1 MAAMA
6 PALTDPAPDAHN
18 LHFKLAPPSSSLPLG
33 ETNGG
38 CLPPPAPPDLVTNY
52 SGTPGK
58 LAGVFTPRSI
68 LSQSL
73 CRGRSSILELN
84 LEELRGIANSGRGG
98 QGGPLNGLAK
108 RPAKPVVDKPPSL
121 AIPALEPWVKAPV
134 VPPGSPAE
142 EHEQKGSR
150 VEHGSDTRLKAL
162 LRRHGEMEKRAR
174 SIQKRLQLVQAKQVE
189 RHLHQQ
195 LGGLVGAAFGRGP
208 DAPRNR
214 LTVVTRKAD
223 AQRRGETGS
232 GIVDAFVK
240 GTAGELERLSC
251 SGSATLRA
259 CERGF
264 DSDATES
271 SSGGDSDVEED
282 EPRQVDAQQSH
293 VPLKRRCEWV
303 WAQERADVV
312 SRWNWLQAHVSDLE
326 YRIRQH
332 TDFYRQLRAG
342 KGQVVLGDASP
353 SESNT
358 GDSLQTSPTDA
369 RTAASASPA
378 PDPEKKADPEAAEA
392 KILQKPINGV
402 VTMLPSRSS
411 ADLEEQTP
419 GKPTAS
425 SVDSSCVCARTRP
438 VLHCKRRRVV
448 RPDRLL
454 PLHRKV
460 QRSVPRPCEVSS
472 SCVMCATYPGV
483 SCQFPYSDPLSER
496 LTLLDPAIHP
506 VLSFPADVPVG
517 LRLHS
522 LLRSH
527 NKMERLKS
535 SKKLKQRP
543 QNQVLAT
550 SEGLRT
556 DRTPGIFH
564 PHRLTVHRPSS
575 ESLLKQHLE
584 PLPRTL
590 KCERMSTLKPERSL
604 SLPLPH
610 NKKRHYSPL
619 ERDAARSELESG
631 RSSPASENFPGLSY
645 APSYR
650 QQSNPSEGMSSAP
663 LSAAAAAAAA
673 ARRRRV
679 ETSYDIDN
687 IVIPMSVA
695 ATTRVERLQYKEIL
709 TPSWRVVKITPLSSP
724 EEDLEGLEDL
734 SDASYSALHAKC
746 EDMERAR
753 WVSSSIPP
761 QRRGSRTHRT
771 SESSMTQS
779 SQPLTP
785 QPPSPDTSSWQA
797 MPDFSP
803 LSPDVL
809 SAPPTPTSR
818 DTPRLISEET
828 QSSISDSGFEET
840 IIQPWERRHFPL
852 PYQPKQDLA
861 GTSEPTDWGGPR
873 PPRRS
878 SCSSRTAKDTE
889 GPPSSPPPCPSST
902 RPRPLHR

>member
-52 SGTPGK
+52 SGAPGK

-108 RPAKPVVDKPPSL
+108 RPAKPAVDKPPSL
-121 AIPALEPWVKAPV
+121 AIPALDPRVKAPV
-134 VPPGSPAE
+134 VPPGSPDE

-208 DAPRNR
+208 DTPRNR

-223 AQRRGETGS
+223 AQRRGEVGS
-232 GIVDAFVK
+232 ASVDAFLR
-240 GTAGELERLSC
+240 GSAGELERLSF
-251 SGSATLRA
+251 SGSATLQA

-271 SSGGDSDVEED
+271 SSGGDTDVEED
-282 EPRQVDAQQSH
+282 ELRQSDPRQSH
-293 VPLKRRCEWV
+293 IPLKRRCEWV

-342 KGQVVLGDASP
+342 KGPVVLGDASP
-353 SESNT
+353 AESNT
-358 GDSLQTSPTDA
+358 GDPLQASPTDA
-369 RTAASASPA
+369 RTAASAPPSP
-378 PDPEKKADPEAAEA
+378 DTGKKADPGATEA

-402 VTMLPSRSS
+402 VNMLPSHSS
-411 ADLEEQTP
+411 SEPEEQIP
-419 GKPTAS
+419 SKSAAS
-425 SVDSSCVCARTRP
+425 MGDHSCVCARARP

-543 QNQVLAT
+543 QNQALAT
-550 SEGLRT
+550 PEGPRT
-556 DRTPGIFH
+556 DRTAGIFH
-564 PHRLTVHRPSS
+564 AHRLTVHRPSS
-575 ESLLKQHLE
+575 ETLLKQHLE

-590 KCERMSTLKPERSL
+590 KCERMSSLKPERTLSL
-604 SLPLPH
+604 SISH

-619 ERDAARSELESG
+619 ERDGRHEMESG
-631 RSSPASENFPGLSY
+631 RSSPASENLS
-645 APSYR
+645 AQSYTPLSR
-650 QQSNPSEGMSSAP
+650 QQSTPPEGTTSAS
-663 LSAAAAAAAA
+663 LSAAAAAAAAA

-709 TPSWRVVKITPLSSP
+709 TPSWRVVKIAPLTNI

-746 EDMERAR
+746 EEMERAR
-753 WVSSSIPP
+753 WMSGSIPP

-771 SESSMTQS
+771 SESSLS
-779 SQPLTP
+779 AQPLTP

-797 MPDFSP
+797 LPDFSP

-828 QSSISDSGFEET
+828 QSSVSDSGFEEMT
-840 IIQPWERRHFPL
+840 VQPWERRHFPL

-889 GPPSSPPPCPSST
+889 GPPSSPPCPST

>member
-38 CLPPPAPPDLVTNY
+38 CLPPPAPPDLVTNF
-52 SGTPGK
+52 SGTSGK

-84 LEELRGIANSGRGG
+84 LEELRGIANSGRGA
-98 QGGPLNGLAK
+98 QGPLNGLAK
-108 RPAKPVVDKPPSL
+108 RPAKPAVDKPPSL
-121 AIPALEPWVKAPV
+121 AIPTLDPWIKAPV
-134 VPPGSPAE
+134 VPAE

-150 VEHGSDTRLKAL
+150 VEHGSDKRLKAL

-195 LGGLVGAAFGRGP
+195 LGGLVETAFGRGP
-208 DAPRNR
+208 DTPRNR

-223 AQRRGETGS
+223 AQRRGEVGS
-232 GIVDAFVK
+232 GSVEASLK
-240 GTAGELERLSC
+240 GTSGELERLSC

-282 EPRQVDAQQSH
+282 ELRQVDIRQRY

-342 KGQVVLGDASP
+342 KGQVVLGDANP
-353 SESNT
+353 TESNAV
-358 GDSLQTSPTDA
+358 DSLQTFPTDA
-369 RTAASASPA
+369 RTAASASPS
-378 PDPEKKADPEAAEA
+378 PDPEKKSDPGASET
-392 KILQKPINGV
+392 KVLQKPINGV
-402 VTMLPSRSS
+402 VTMLPPRSS
-411 ADLEEQTP
+411 SEVEEQAPSKST
-419 GKPTAS
+419 G
-425 SVDSSCVCARTRP
+425 SVVDNTCVCARTRP

-483 SCQFPYSDPLSER
+483 SSQFPYSDPLSER

-535 SKKLKQRP
+535 GKKVKQRSH
-543 QNQVLAT
+543 NQAVST
-550 SEGLRT
+550 PEGFGT
-556 DRTPGIFH
+556 DRMPGTFH

-575 ESLLKQHLE
+575 ETIMKQHLE
-584 PLPRTL
+584 TLPRTL
-590 KCERMSTLKPERSL
+590 KCERTSTLKQERSPSL
-604 SLPLPH
+604 SLPH
-610 NKKRHYSPL
+610 NKKRHYSLL
-619 ERDAARSELESG
+619 EQDVARHDFESD
-631 RSSPASENFPGLSY
+631 RSSPASENFSSLSHT
-645 APSYR
+645 PLSR
-650 QQSNPSEGMSSAP
+650 QQTVPSEGTSSAS

-709 TPSWRVVKITPLSSP
+709 TPSWRVVKITPLTNA
-724 EEDLEGLEDL
+724 EEDLEGLEDV
-734 SDASYSALHAKC
+734 SDAAYTALHAKC
-746 EDMERAR
+746 EEMERAR

-771 SESSMTQS
+771 SESSVTQS
-779 SQPLTP
+779 SQLLTS

-797 MPDFSP
+797 LPDFSP

-828 QSSISDSGFEET
+828 QSSVSDSGFEET
-840 IIQPWERRHFPL
+840 VSILSWKPITNGQCHVLVSWH
-852 PYQPKQDLA
+852 
-861 GTSEPTDWGGPR
+861 W
-873 PPRRS
+873 
-878 SCSSRTAKDTE
+878 
-889 GPPSSPPPCPSST
+889 
-902 RPRPLHR
+902 

>member
-38 CLPPPAPPDLVTNY
+38 CLPPPAPPDLTGY
-52 SGTPGK
+52 GGTPGK
-58 LAGVFTPRSI
+58 EALKLGGVYTPRSI

-73 CRGRSSILELN
+73 CRGRSSILEFN
-84 LEELRGIANSGRGG
+84 LEELRGIANSNRGG

-108 RPAKPVVDKPPSL
+108 RPAKPAVDKPPSL
-121 AIPALEPWVKAPV
+121 SIPALEPWVKALV
-134 VPPGSPAE
+134 VPPGSPDE
-142 EHEQKGSR
+142 EHEQKGSC
-150 VEHGSDTRLKAL
+150 VENGSDARLKAL
-162 LRRHGEMEKRAR
+162 LQRHGEMEKRAR
-174 SIQKRLQLVQAKQVE
+174 SIQKRLQVVQAKQVE

-195 LGGLVGAAFGRGP
+195 LGGLVGAAFGRNTET
-208 DAPRNR
+208 PRSR

-223 AQRRGETGS
+223 AQRRGEAGS
-232 GIVDAFVK
+232 AVSEALLK
-240 GTAGELERLSC
+240 GAADELERLSC
-251 SGSATLRA
+251 SGSATLRS

-282 EPRQVDAQQSH
+282 ELSRVDTQQSH
-293 VPLKRRCEWV
+293 VPLKRRCEWA
-303 WAQERADVV
+303 WARERADVV

-342 KGQVVLGDASP
+342 KGQVLLGDAGPTESCTGEASHLSPDSRTSISTSP
-353 SESNT
+353 S
-358 GDSLQTSPTDA
+358 
-369 RTAASASPA
+369 
-378 PDPEKKADPEAAEA
+378 ADPER
-392 KILQKPINGV
+392 KVRILVLYKS
-402 VTMLPSRSS
+402 LPWLPQRSS
-411 ADLEEQTP
+411 SDIEEQ
-419 GKPTAS
+419 AS
-425 SVDSSCVCARTRP
+425 SKSTPSVLDSSCVCARTRP

-448 RPDRLL
+448 RPERIL

-460 QRSVPRPCEVSS
+460 QSSVPRPCEVSS
-472 SCVMCATYPGV
+472 SCVMCATFPGL
-483 SCQFPYSDPLSER
+483 STQFPYSDPLSER
-496 LTLLDPAIHP
+496 LTLMDPAIHP
-506 VLSFPADVPVG
+506 VLSFPADIPAG
-517 LRLHS
+517 LRLQA

-543 QNQVLAT
+543 SNSVFST
-550 SEGLRT
+550 SELPRT
-556 DRTPGIFH
+556 DRTPGVLH
-564 PHRLTVHRPSS
+564 THKLTLHRPFPEHSS
-575 ESLLKQHLE
+575 KQHLD
-584 PLPRTL
+584 PLQRTL
-590 KCERMSTLKPERSL
+590 KCERSQALKPERSL
-604 SLPLPH
+604 TLPVSH
-610 NKKRHYSPL
+610 QKKRHFSPID
-619 ERDAARSELESG
+619 RDG
-631 RSSPASENFPGLSY
+631 RHEVDPTGQSPAADNVPSPSHTPVSRQLST
-645 APSYR
+645 PSD
-650 QQSNPSEGMSSAP
+650 SSA
-663 LSAAAAAAAA
+663 LSAAAAAARK
-673 ARRRRV
+673 RRM

-709 TPSWRVVKITPLSSP
+709 TPSWRVVKITPLTPNS
-724 EEDLEGLEDL
+724 EEDIEELEGL
-734 SDASYSALHAKC
+734 SDSAYAALHAKC
-746 EDMERAR
+746 EELERAR
-753 WVSSSIPP
+753 WISTSLPP

-771 SESSMTQS
+771 SEGSMTP
-779 SQPLTP
+779 QPLIGT

-797 MPDFSP
+797 VPDFSP

-828 QSSISDSGFEET
+828 QSSVSDSGYEET
-840 IIQPWERRHFPL
+840 TVQPWERRHFPL
-852 PYQPKQDLA
+852 PYNPKLEVA
-861 GTSEPTDWGGPR
+861 GTSEPPDWGGPR
-873 PPRRS
+873 PSRRS

-889 GPPSSPPPCPSST
+889 GSPSSPPCPSS

>member
-6 PALTDPAPDAHN
+6 PALTDPAPDARN
-18 LHFKLAPPSSSLPLG
+18 LHFKLAPPSSSLPIG

-108 RPAKPVVDKPPSL
+108 RPAKPAVDKPPSL
-121 AIPALEPWVKAPV
+121 ALPTLDPWVKAPV
-134 VPPGSPAE
+134 VPPGSPAA
-142 EHEQKGSR
+142 EHEQNGSR

-208 DAPRNR
+208 DTPRSR

-223 AQRRGETGS
+223 AQRRGEAGS
-232 GIVDAFVK
+232 GSVDAFLK
-240 GTAGELERLSC
+240 GTAGELERLSS
-251 SGSATLRA
+251 SGSATLQA

-282 EPRQVDAQQSH
+282 ELRQVDTPQSH
-293 VPLKRRCEWV
+293 IPLKRRCEWV

-353 SESNT
+353 AENNA
-358 GDSLQTSPTDA
+358 GDSVQTSPKDA
-369 RTAASASPA
+369 RKAASAPPSPE
-378 PDPEKKADPEAAEA
+378 PEKKANPEATEA
-392 KILQKPINGV
+392 KILPKPINGV
-402 VTMLPSRSS
+402 VTMLPSRSE
-411 ADLEEQTP
+411 LEEQTQS
-419 GKPTAS
+419 KPTATM
-425 SVDSSCVCARTRP
+425 VDNSCVCARTRP

-460 QRSVPRPCEVSS
+460 QRSVPRSCEVSS
-472 SCVMCATYPGV
+472 SCVMCVTYPGA
-483 SCQFPYSDPLSER
+483 SSQFPYNDPLSER

-543 QNQVLAT
+543 QNQVLSTPQGA
-550 SEGLRT
+550 RT
-556 DRTPGIFH
+556 DRTTGIFH
-564 PHRLTVHRPSS
+564 PHRLTVHRPSP
-575 ESLLKQHLE
+575 ETLLKQHLE
-584 PLPRTL
+584 PLQRTL
-590 KCERMSTLKPERSL
+590 KCERMSTLKSERTL
-604 SLPLPH
+604 SLPIPL

-619 ERDAARSELESG
+619 ERDGRHETESG
-631 RSSPASENFPGLSY
+631 RSSPALENFPNLSHM
-645 APSYR
+645 PLSR
-650 QQSNPSEGMSSAP
+650 QLSSSSEGTTSAT
-663 LSAAAAAAAA
+663 LSAAAAAAAAA

-709 TPSWRVVKITPLSSP
+709 TPSWRVVKISPLTST

-734 SDASYSALHAKC
+734 TDAAYSALHAKC
-746 EDMERAR
+746 EEMERAR

-828 QSSISDSGFEET
+828 QSSVSDSGFEET
-840 IIQPWERRHFPL
+840 TIQPWERRHFPL

-889 GPPSSPPPCPSST
+889 GPPSSPPCSST

>member
-6 PALTDPAPDAHN
+6 PALTDPAPDARN

-38 CLPPPAPPDLVTNY
+38 CLPPPAPPELVTSY

-58 LAGVFTPRSI
+58 EQLKVFTPRSI

-73 CRGRSSILELN
+73 CRGRSSILEFN
-84 LEELRGIANSGRGG
+84 LEGLRGIANSGRGG
-98 QGGPLNGLAK
+98 QGVPLNGLAK
-108 RPAKPVVDKPPSL
+108 RPAKPAVDKPPSL
-121 AIPALEPWVKAPV
+121 AIPALEPWVKAPL

-150 VEHGSDTRLKAL
+150 VEHGSDARLKAL

-189 RHLHQQ
+189 RHFHQQ
-195 LGGLVGAAFGRGP
+195 LGGLVGAAFGQSP
-208 DAPRNR
+208 ETPRTR

-223 AQRRGETGS
+223 AQRRGEVVS
-232 GIVDAFVK
+232 SSSDAFLK
-240 GTAGELERLSC
+240 GAAAELERLSC
-251 SGSATLRA
+251 TGTATLRS
-259 CERGF
+259 CEQGF

-271 SSGGDSDVEED
+271 SSGGDSDVEE
-282 EPRQVDAQQSH
+282 EELRQVDTQQSH
-293 VPLKRRCEWV
+293 VPLKRRCEWI

-353 SESNT
+353 PESYAEGT
-358 GDSLQTSPTDA
+358 LHPSPDA
-369 RTAASASPA
+369 RTPASVSPS
-378 PDPEKKADPEAAEA
+378 PDPERKPDQGSTEA
-392 KILQKPINGV
+392 KILQKPINGIV
-402 VTMLPSRSS
+402 ATLPSRCSS
-411 ADLEEQTP
+411 ELEDHTSS
-419 GKPTAS
+419 KSTATL
-425 SVDSSCVCARTRP
+425 VDSSCVCARTRP

-448 RPDRLL
+448 RPDRIL

-472 SCVMCATYPGV
+472 SCVMCATFPGL
-483 SCQFPYSDPLSER
+483 STQFPYNDPLSER

-506 VLSFPADVPVG
+506 VLSFPADVPAG
-517 LRLHS
+517 LQLHS

-527 NKMERLKS
+527 NKMDRLKS
-535 SKKLKQRP
+535 SKKIKLRP
-543 QNQVLAT
+543 QNPPPT
-550 SEGLRT
+550 TPETPRT
-556 DRTPGIFH
+556 ERMPGIFH
-564 PHRLTVHRPSS
+564 THRLTLHRPLP
-575 ESLLKQHLE
+575 ELPPKQSLE
-584 PLPRTL
+584 PSQRTL
-590 KCERMSTLKPERSL
+590 KCERTSYLKPERSL
-604 SLPLPH
+604 SLPIPH
-610 NKKRHYSPL
+610 NKKRHFSPL
-619 ERDAARSELESG
+619 ERDG
-631 RSSPASENFPGLSY
+631 RHDMDTGGPCLGTDNTLVSRQLSI
-645 APSYR
+645 PSDG
-650 QQSNPSEGMSSAP
+650 SVSTS
-663 LSAAAAAAAA
+663 LSAAAAA
-673 ARRRRV
+673 ARRRRA

-709 TPSWRVVKITPLSSP
+709 TPSWRVVKITPLTPSK
-724 EEDLEGLEDL
+724 EEDLELEDL
-734 SDASYSALHAKC
+734 SDCAFSALHAKC
-746 EDMERAR
+746 EEMERTR
-753 WVSSSIPP
+753 WISSSILPQ
-761 QRRGSRTHRT
+761 QRRGSRTHRS
-771 SESSMTQS
+771 SEGSVTPQPSIGT
-779 SQPLTP
+779 QPLTP

-797 MPDFSP
+797 IPDFSP
-803 LSPDVL
+803 LSPDIL

-818 DTPRLISEET
+818 DTPRLLSEET
-828 QSSISDSGFEET
+828 QSSVSDSGYEEIT
-840 IIQPWERRHFPL
+840 VQPWERRHFPL
-852 PYQPKQDLA
+852 PYHPKPDPA

-889 GPPSSPPPCPSST
+889 GSPSSPPYPYS

>member
-58 LAGVFTPRSI
+58 ETLKLGGVYTPRSI

-73 CRGRSSILELN
+73 CRGRSSILEFN
-84 LEELRGIANSGRGG
+84 LEDLRGITNSSRGG

-108 RPAKPVVDKPPSL
+108 RPAKPAVDKPPSL
-121 AIPALEPWVKAPV
+121 SIPALEPWVKAPP
-134 VPPGSPAE
+134 VPPGSPDE
-142 EHEQKGSR
+142 EHEQKGSC
-150 VEHGSDTRLKAL
+150 VENGSDARLKAL
-162 LRRHGEMEKRAR
+162 LQRHGEMEKRAR
-174 SIQKRLQLVQAKQVE
+174 SIQKRLQVVQAKQVE

-195 LGGLVGAAFGRGP
+195 LGGLVGAAFGRNSETS
-208 DAPRNR
+208 RSR

-223 AQRRGETGS
+223 AQRRGEAGS
-232 GIVDAFVK
+232 VVSEAILK
-240 GTAGELERLSC
+240 GAAAELERLSC

-282 EPRQVDAQQSH
+282 ELSQADTQQSH
-293 VPLKRRCEWV
+293 VPLKRRCEWT
-303 WAQERADVV
+303 WPRERADVV

-342 KGQVVLGDASP
+342 KGQVLLGDAGP
-353 SESNT
+353 SESCL
-358 GDSLQTSPTDA
+358 GDSSHISPDSRTAISTSP
-369 RTAASASPA
+369 S
-378 PDPEKKADPEAAEA
+378 ADPERKAETGTTEP

-402 VTMLPSRSS
+402 VMLPQRSCS
-411 ADLEEQTP
+411 EIEEQ
-419 GKPTAS
+419 KSTATMS
-425 SVDSSCVCARTRP
+425 DSSSVCARTRP

-448 RPDRLL
+448 RPDRIL

-460 QRSVPRPCEVSS
+460 QSSVPRPCEVSS
-472 SCVMCATYPGV
+472 SCVMCATFPGL
-483 SCQFPYSDPLSER
+483 STQFPYSDPLSER
-496 LTLLDPAIHP
+496 LTLMDPAIHP
-506 VLSFPADVPVG
+506 VLSFPADVPAG
-517 LRLHS
+517 LRFHA

-527 NKMERLKS
+527 NKMDRLKS
-535 SKKLKQRP
+535 NKKLKQRSSNSVSTTEIP
-543 QNQVLAT
+543 
-550 SEGLRT
+550 RT
-556 DRTPGIFH
+556 DRTLGVLH
-564 PHRLTVHRPSS
+564 THKLTLHRPFPELSS
-575 ESLLKQHLE
+575 KQHLD
-584 PLPRTL
+584 PLQRTL
-590 KCERMSTLKPERSL
+590 KCDRSQALKPERSL
-604 SLPLPH
+604 IVPLPH
-610 NKKRHYSPL
+610 QKKRQFSPID
-619 ERDAARSELESG
+619 RDGRHDVDPAGPSLAADIGPSPSHTPLSRQLSTPSD
-631 RSSPASENFPGLSY
+631 SSS
-645 APSYR
+645 
-650 QQSNPSEGMSSAP
+650 
-663 LSAAAAAAAA
+663 LSAAAAAARK
-673 ARRRRV
+673 RRL

-709 TPSWRVVKITPLSSP
+709 TPSWRVVKITPLTPNS
-724 EEDLEGLEDL
+724 EKDIDELEDL
-734 SDASYSALHAKC
+734 SDSSFAALHAKC
-746 EDMERAR
+746 EESERAR
-753 WVSSSIPP
+753 WVSTSLPP

-771 SESSMTQS
+771 SEGSMTPQS
-779 SQPLTP
+779 FSM

-797 MPDFSP
+797 VSDFSP

-828 QSSISDSGFEET
+828 QSSVSDSGYEET
-840 IIQPWERRHFPL
+840 TVQPWEKRHFPL
-852 PYQPKQDLA
+852 TYTPKPEIA

-873 PPRRS
+873 PSRRF

-889 GPPSSPPPCPSST
+889 GPPSSPPCPSS

>member
-6 PALTDPAPDAHN
+6 PALTDPAPDARN

-38 CLPPPAPPDLVTNY
+38 CLPPPAPPDLVTSY
-52 SGTPGK
+52 SGSHGKEQLK

-73 CRGRSSILELN
+73 CRGRSSILEFN
-84 LEELRGIANSGRGG
+84 LEELRGITNSGRGG

-108 RPAKPVVDKPPSL
+108 RPAKPAVDKPPSL

-142 EHEQKGSR
+142 ENEQKGSC
-150 VEHGSDTRLKAL
+150 VEHGSDARLKAL

-189 RHLHQQ
+189 RHFHQQ
-195 LGGLVGAAFGRGP
+195 LGGLVGAAFGRSP
-208 DAPRNR
+208 ETPRTR

-223 AQRRGETGS
+223 AQRRGEAGS
-232 GIVDAFVK
+232 GSSDAFLK
-240 GTAGELERLSC
+240 GAAAELERLSC
-251 SGSATLRA
+251 SGTAILRT

-271 SSGGDSDVEED
+271 SSGGDSDVEE
-282 EPRQVDAQQSH
+282 EELRQVDTQQSH

-342 KGQVVLGDASP
+342 KGQVVLSDASP
-353 SESNT
+353 PESCVE
-358 GDSLQTSPTDA
+358 DSLHPSPDA
-369 RTAASASPA
+369 RTPASASSS
-378 PDPEKKADPEAAEA
+378 PDPDRKADQGSTEA
-392 KILQKPINGV
+392 KLLQKPINGIV
-402 VTMLPSRSS
+402 APLPSRCNS
-411 ADLEEQTP
+411 DYEEHTP
-419 GKPTAS
+419 SKPTTTL
-425 SVDSSCVCARTRP
+425 VDSSCVCARTRP

-448 RPDRLL
+448 RPDRIL

-472 SCVMCATYPGV
+472 SCVMCATFPGL
-483 SCQFPYSDPLSER
+483 STQFPYSDPLSER

-506 VLSFPADVPVG
+506 VLSFPADVPAG
-517 LRLHS
+517 LQLHS

-527 NKMERLKS
+527 NKMDRLKT
-535 SKKLKQRP
+535 SKKIKPRP
-543 QNQVLAT
+543 QNLPST
-550 SEGLRT
+550 LPETPRT
-556 DRTPGIFH
+556 ERIPGIFH
-564 PHRLTVHRPSS
+564 AHRLTLHRPLP
-575 ESLLKQHLE
+575 ELPPKQHLE
-584 PLPRTL
+584 PSQRTL
-590 KCERMSTLKPERSL
+590 KCERTSALKSERSL
-604 SLPLPH
+604 SLPIPH
-610 NKKRHYSPL
+610 NKKRHFSLL
-619 ERDAARSELESG
+619 ERDARHDVDTGVPCLVTDSTLVS
-631 RSSPASENFPGLSY
+631 RQLSI
-645 APSYR
+645 PSDG
-650 QQSNPSEGMSSAP
+650 SSSAS
-663 LSAAAAAAAA
+663 LSAAAAA
-673 ARRRRV
+673 ARRRRA

-709 TPSWRVVKITPLSSP
+709 TPSWRVVKIAPSK
-724 EEDLEGLEDL
+724 EEDLEELEDL
-734 SDASYSALHAKC
+734 SDSAFTALHAKC
-746 EDMERAR
+746 EEMERTR
-753 WVSSSIPP
+753 WISSSILPQ
-761 QRRGSRTHRT
+761 QRRGSRTHRS
-771 SESSMTQS
+771 SEGSVTPQPFIGT
-779 SQPLTP
+779 QPLTP

-797 MPDFSP
+797 MADFSP
-803 LSPDVL
+803 LSPDIL

-818 DTPRLISEET
+818 DTPRLLSEET
-828 QSSISDSGFEET
+828 QSSVSDSGFEEIT
-840 IIQPWERRHFPL
+840 IQPWERRHFPL
-852 PYQPKQDLA
+852 PYHPKPDPA
-861 GTSEPTDWGGPR
+861 GASETTDWGGPR

-878 SCSSRTAKDTE
+878 SCSSRTAKDPE
-889 GPPSSPPPCPSST
+889 GPPSSPPCPYS

>member
-58 LAGVFTPRSI
+58 ETLKLGGVYTPRSI

-73 CRGRSSILELN
+73 CRGRSSILEFN
-84 LEELRGIANSGRGG
+84 LEDLRGITNSSRGG

-108 RPAKPVVDKPPSL
+108 RPAKPAVDKPPSL
-121 AIPALEPWVKAPV
+121 SIPALEPWVKAPP
-134 VPPGSPAE
+134 VPPGSPDE
-142 EHEQKGSR
+142 EHEQKGSC
-150 VEHGSDTRLKAL
+150 VENGSDARLKAL
-162 LRRHGEMEKRAR
+162 LQRHGEMEKRAR
-174 SIQKRLQLVQAKQVE
+174 SIQKRLQVVQAKQVE

-195 LGGLVGAAFGRGP
+195 LGGLVGAAFGRNSETS
-208 DAPRNR
+208 RSR

-223 AQRRGETGS
+223 AQRRGEAGS
-232 GIVDAFVK
+232 VVSEAILK
-240 GTAGELERLSC
+240 GAAAELERLSC

-282 EPRQVDAQQSH
+282 ELSQADTQQSH
-293 VPLKRRCEWV
+293 VPLKRRCEWT
-303 WAQERADVV
+303 WPRERADVV

-342 KGQVVLGDASP
+342 KGQVLLGDAGP
-353 SESNT
+353 SESCL
-358 GDSLQTSPTDA
+358 GDSSHISPDSRTAISTSP
-369 RTAASASPA
+369 S
-378 PDPEKKADPEAAEA
+378 ADPERKAETGTTEP

-402 VTMLPSRSS
+402 VMLPQRSCS
-411 ADLEEQTP
+411 EIEEQ
-419 GKPTAS
+419 KSTATMS
-425 SVDSSCVCARTRP
+425 DSSSVCARTRP

-448 RPDRLL
+448 RPDRIL

-460 QRSVPRPCEVSS
+460 QSSVPRPCEVSS
-472 SCVMCATYPGV
+472 SCVMCATFPGL
-483 SCQFPYSDPLSER
+483 STQFPYSDPLSER
-496 LTLLDPAIHP
+496 LTLMDPAIHP
-506 VLSFPADVPVG
+506 VLSFPADVPAG
-517 LRLHS
+517 LRFHA

-527 NKMERLKS
+527 NKMDRLKS
-535 SKKLKQRP
+535 NKKLKQRSSNSVSTTEIP
-543 QNQVLAT
+543 
-550 SEGLRT
+550 RT
-556 DRTPGIFH
+556 DRTLGVLH
-564 PHRLTVHRPSS
+564 THRRHDVDPAGPSLAADIGPS
-575 ESLLKQHLE
+575 PSHT
-584 PLPRTL
+584 PLSRQL
-590 KCERMSTLKPERSL
+590 STPS
-604 SLPLPH
+604 
-610 NKKRHYSPL
+610 
-619 ERDAARSELESG
+619 D
-631 RSSPASENFPGLSY
+631 SSS
-645 APSYR
+645 
-650 QQSNPSEGMSSAP
+650 
-663 LSAAAAAAAA
+663 LSAAAAAARK
-673 ARRRRV
+673 RRL

-709 TPSWRVVKITPLSSP
+709 TPSWRVVKITPLTPNS
-724 EEDLEGLEDL
+724 EKDIDELEDL
-734 SDASYSALHAKC
+734 SDSSFAALHAKC
-746 EDMERAR
+746 EESERAR
-753 WVSSSIPP
+753 WVSTSLPP

-771 SESSMTQS
+771 SEGSMTPQS
-779 SQPLTP
+779 FSM

-797 MPDFSP
+797 VSDFSP

-828 QSSISDSGFEET
+828 QSSVSDSGYEET
-840 IIQPWERRHFPL
+840 TVQPWEKRHFPL
-852 PYQPKQDLA
+852 TYTPKPEIA

-873 PPRRS
+873 PSRRF

-889 GPPSSPPPCPSST
+889 GPPSSPPCPSS

>member
-38 CLPPPAPPDLVTNY
+38 CLSPPAPPDLVTNY

-84 LEELRGIANSGRGG
+84 LEELRGIANSGRGA

-108 RPAKPVVDKPPSL
+108 RPAKPAVDKPPSL
-121 AIPALEPWVKAPV
+121 SIPALEPWVKAPV
-134 VPPGSPAE
+134 VPPGSPVE
-142 EHEQKGSR
+142 VHEQKGSR
-150 VEHGSDTRLKAL
+150 VEHSSDTRLKAL

-208 DAPRNR
+208 DTPRNR

-223 AQRRGETGS
+223 AQRRGEVGS
-232 GIVDAFVK
+232 ASVDAFLK

-251 SGSATLRA
+251 SGSSTLRA

-282 EPRQVDAQQSH
+282 EPRQADTRQSH
-293 VPLKRRCEWV
+293 IPLKRRCEWV

-353 SESNT
+353 AESNP
-358 GDSLQTSPTDA
+358 GNALQTSPTDA
-369 RTAASASPA
+369 RTAACASTS
-378 PDPEKKADPEAAEA
+378 PDPEKKADLGAAEA
-392 KILQKPINGV
+392 KILPKPINGV
-402 VTMLPSRSS
+402 VTTLPSRSE
-411 ADLEEQTP
+411 LEEQTT
-419 GKPTAS
+419 GKPTAA
-425 SVDSSCVCARTRP
+425 SVDNSCVCARTRP
-438 VLHCKRRRVV
+438 ILHCKRRRVV

-454 PLHRKV
+454 PLQRKV
-460 QRSVPRPCEVSS
+460 QRSVPRPCEISS

-483 SCQFPYSDPLSER
+483 SSQFPYSDPLSER
-496 LTLLDPAIHP
+496 LTLLDPAVHP

-517 LRLHS
+517 LQLHS

-527 NKMERLKS
+527 NKMDRLKS

-543 QNQVLAT
+543 QNQVLT
-550 SEGLRT
+550 TPDGPRT

-575 ESLLKQHLE
+575 ENLLKQHLE
-584 PLPRTL
+584 SLPRTL
-590 KCERMSTLKPERSL
+590 KCERMSIPIT
-604 SLPLPH
+604 H

-619 ERDAARSELESG
+619 ERDARHELESG
-631 RSSPASENFPGLSY
+631 RSSPAAESFSSLSHT
-645 APSYR
+645 PLSR
-650 QQSNPSEGMSSAP
+650 QQSTSSEGTSAS
-663 LSAAAAAAAA
+663 LSAAAAA
-673 ARRRRV
+673 ARRRRM

-709 TPSWRVVKITPLSSP
+709 TPSWRVVKITPLMNAD
-724 EEDLEGLEDL
+724 EDLEGLEDL
-734 SDASYSALHAKC
+734 SDAAYTALHATC
-746 EDMERAR
+746 EETERAR
-753 WVSSSIPP
+753 WASSSILP

-771 SESSMTQS
+771 SESSMTLQY

-797 MPDFSP
+797 LQDFSP

-818 DTPRLISEET
+818 DTPRLMSEET
-828 QSSISDSGFEET
+828 QSSVSDSGFEET
-840 IIQPWERRHFPL
+840 IVQPWERRHFPL
-852 PYQPKQDLA
+852 PYQPKQDLV

-878 SCSSRTAKDTE
+878 SCSSKTAKDTE
-889 GPPSSPPPCPSST
+889 GHPSSPPCPSP

>member
-52 SGTPGK
+52 GGTPGK
-58 LAGVFTPRSI
+58 ETLKLGGVYTPRSI

-73 CRGRSSILELN
+73 CRGRSSILEFN
-84 LEELRGIANSGRGG
+84 LEDLRGITNSSRGG

-108 RPAKPVVDKPPSL
+108 RPAKPAVDKPPSL
-121 AIPALEPWVKAPV
+121 SIPALEPWMKAPP
-134 VPPGSPAE
+134 VPPGSPDE

-150 VEHGSDTRLKAL
+150 MENGSDARLKAL
-162 LRRHGEMEKRAR
+162 LQRHGEMEKRAR
-174 SIQKRLQLVQAKQVE
+174 SIQKRLQVVQAKQVE

-195 LGGLVGAAFGRGP
+195 LGGLVGAAFGRNTEP
-208 DAPRNR
+208 SRSR

-223 AQRRGETGS
+223 AQRRGEAGS
-232 GIVDAFVK
+232 VVSEAILK
-240 GTAGELERLSC
+240 GSAAELERLSC
-251 SGSATLRA
+251 SGSATLRV

-282 EPRQVDAQQSH
+282 ELGQVDPQQSH
-293 VPLKRRCEWV
+293 VPLKRRCEWT
-303 WAQERADVV
+303 WARERADVV

-342 KGQVVLGDASP
+342 KGQVLLGDASP
-353 SESNT
+353 SESCL
-358 GDSLQTSPTDA
+358 GDSSHISPDS
-369 RTAASASPA
+369 RTAISTPPS
-378 PDPEKKADPEAAEA
+378 ADPERKADTGTTEP

-402 VTMLPSRSS
+402 VMLPQRSCS
-411 ADLEEQTP
+411 EIEEQTST
-419 GKPTAS
+419 KSTATIS
-425 SVDSSCVCARTRP
+425 DSSCVCARTRP

-448 RPDRLL
+448 RPDRIL

-460 QRSVPRPCEVSS
+460 QSGVPRPCEVSS
-472 SCVMCATYPGV
+472 SCVMCATFPGL
-483 SCQFPYSDPLSER
+483 STQFPYSDPLSER
-496 LTLLDPAIHP
+496 LTLMDPAIHP
-506 VLSFPADVPVG
+506 VLSFPADVPAG
-517 LRLHS
+517 LRFHA

-527 NKMERLKS
+527 NKMDRLKS
-535 SKKLKQRP
+535 GKKLKQRSSNSVSTTEIP
-543 QNQVLAT
+543 
-550 SEGLRT
+550 RT
-556 DRTPGIFH
+556 DRSLGVLHT
-564 PHRLTVHRPSS
+564 HRRHEMDPAGPS
-575 ESLLKQHLE
+575 L
-584 PLPRTL
+584 
-590 KCERMSTLKPERSL
+590 
-604 SLPLPH
+604 
-610 NKKRHYSPL
+610 
-619 ERDAARSELESG
+619 AADI
-631 RSSPASENFPGLSY
+631 
-645 APSYR
+645 APSPSHTPLSR
-650 QQSNPSEGMSSAP
+650 QLSTPSDSSS
-663 LSAAAAAAAA
+663 LSAAAAAARK
-673 ARRRRV
+673 RRL

-709 TPSWRVVKITPLSSP
+709 TPSWRVVKITPLTPNSDKDID
-724 EEDLEGLEDL
+724 ELEDL
-734 SDASYSALHAKC
+734 SDSSFAALHAKC
-746 EDMERAR
+746 EESERAR
-753 WVSSSIPP
+753 WVSTSLPP

-771 SESSMTQS
+771 SEGSMTPQS
-779 SQPLTP
+779 FSM

-797 MPDFSP
+797 VSDFSP

-828 QSSISDSGFEET
+828 QSSVSDSGYEET
-840 IIQPWERRHFPL
+840 TVHPWEKRHFPL
-852 PYQPKQDLA
+852 TYTPKPEIA
-861 GTSEPTDWGGPR
+861 GTSEPTDWGAPR
-873 PPRRS
+873 PSRRL

-889 GPPSSPPPCPSST
+889 GPPSSPPCPSS

>member
-6 PALTDPAPDAHN
+6 PALTDPAPDARN

-38 CLPPPAPPDLVTNY
+38 CLPPPDPPDLVASY
-52 SGTPGK
+52 GGTPGK
-58 LAGVFTPRSI
+58 ETLKLGGVYTPRSI

-73 CRGRSSILELN
+73 CRGRSSILEFN
-84 LEELRGIANSGRGG
+84 LEELRGITNSSRGG

-108 RPAKPVVDKPPSL
+108 RPAKPAVDKPPSL
-121 AIPALEPWVKAPV
+121 SIPALEPWVKAPP
-134 VPPGSPAE
+134 VPPGSPDE

-150 VEHGSDTRLKAL
+150 VQNGSDARLKAL
-162 LRRHGEMEKRAR
+162 LQRHGEMEKRAR
-174 SIQKRLQLVQAKQVE
+174 SIQKRLQVVQAKQVE

-195 LGGLVGAAFGRGP
+195 LGGLVGAAFGRNTET
-208 DAPRNR
+208 PRSR

-223 AQRRGETGS
+223 AQRRGEAVS
-232 GIVDAFVK
+232 SVSEALLK
-240 GTAGELERLSC
+240 GAATELERLSC

-282 EPRQVDAQQSH
+282 EPNRVDTQQSH
-293 VPLKRRCEWV
+293 VPLKRRCEWT
-303 WAQERADVV
+303 WARERADVV

-342 KGQVVLGDASP
+342 KGQVLLGDAGP
-353 SESNT
+353 SESCV
-358 GDSLQTSPTDA
+358 GDPDG
-369 RTAASASPA
+369 RTAVSTSLSV
-378 PDPEKKADPEAAEA
+378 DPERKAEPGTTEP

-402 VTMLPSRSS
+402 VMLPKRSS
-411 ADLEEQTP
+411 SDAEEQTSS
-419 GKPTAS
+419 KSTAT
-425 SVDSSCVCARTRP
+425 VPDSSCVCARTRP

-448 RPDRLL
+448 RPDRIL

-460 QRSVPRPCEVSS
+460 QSSVPRPCEVSS
-472 SCVMCATYPGV
+472 SCVMCASFPGL
-483 SCQFPYSDPLSER
+483 STQFPYSDPLSER

-506 VLSFPADVPVG
+506 VLSFPADVPAG
-517 LRLHS
+517 LRLHA

-527 NKMERLKS
+527 NKMDRFKS
-535 SKKLKQRP
+535 SRKVKQRP
-543 QNQVLAT
+543 SNPGST
-550 SEGLRT
+550 TTEIHRT
-556 DRTPGIFH
+556 DRTPGVLH
-564 PHRLTVHRPSS
+564 THKLTLHRPFPELSS
-575 ESLLKQHLE
+575 KQHLD
-584 PLPRTL
+584 PLLRTL
-590 KCERMSTLKPERSL
+590 KCERSQALKTERSL
-604 SLPLPH
+604 SLPIPH
-610 NKKRHYSPL
+610 QKKRYFSPI
-619 ERDAARSELESG
+619 ERDG
-631 RSSPASENFPGLSY
+631 RHEMEPAGPSPAADREGALSHT
-645 APSYR
+645 PLSR
-650 QQSNPSEGMSSAP
+650 QLSTSSDSSI
-663 LSAAAAAAAA
+663 SAAAAAARK
-673 ARRRRV
+673 RRM

-709 TPSWRVVKITPLSSP
+709 TPSWRVVKITPLTPNSDADI
-724 EEDLEGLEDL
+724 EELEDL
-734 SDASYSALHAKC
+734 SDSAFAALHLKC
-746 EDMERAR
+746 EESERAR
-753 WVSSSIPP
+753 WASSSLPP

-771 SESSMTQS
+771 SEGSMT
-779 SQPLTP
+779 SQLSIGTQALIL

-828 QSSISDSGFEET
+828 QSSVSDSGYEET
-840 IIQPWERRHFPL
+840 IVHPWEKRHFPL
-852 PYQPKQDLA
+852 SYNPKPEIA
-861 GTSEPTDWGGPR
+861 GTSEPSDWGGPR
-873 PPRRS
+873 PSRRS

-889 GPPSSPPPCPSST
+889 GPPSSPPCPSS

>member
-108 RPAKPVVDKPPSL
+108 RPAKPAVDKPPSL
-121 AIPALEPWVKAPV
+121 AIPALDPWVKAPV

-150 VEHGSDTRLKAL
+150 VEENSDTRLKAL

-195 LGGLVGAAFGRGP
+195 LGGLVGAAFGRSP
-208 DAPRNR
+208 DTPRNR
-214 LTVVTRKAD
+214 LTIVTRKAD
-223 AQRRGETGS
+223 AQRRGEAGS
-232 GIVDAFVK
+232 ASVEAFLK
-240 GTAGELERLSC
+240 GTADELETLSC

-259 CERGF
+259 SERGF

-271 SSGGDSDVEED
+271 SSGGDSDVEKD
-282 EPRQVDAQQSH
+282 ELRQADTRQSH
-293 VPLKRRCEWV
+293 IPLKRRCKWV

-353 SESNT
+353 AESNA

-369 RTAASASPA
+369 RTAASAPPS
-378 PDPEKKADPEAAEA
+378 PDPEKKADSGAAEA
-392 KILQKPINGV
+392 KLLQKPINGV
-402 VTMLPSRSS
+402 VTTLPSRSE
-411 ADLEEQTP
+411 LEEQTP
-419 GKPTAS
+419 GKPVAA
-425 SVDSSCVCARTRP
+425 SVDNSCVCARTRP

-472 SCVMCATYPGV
+472 ACVMCATYPGAT
-483 SCQFPYSDPLSER
+483 SQFPYSDPLSER

-517 LRLHS
+517 LRLHT

-543 QNQVLAT
+543 QNQVLT
-550 SEGLRT
+550 TPEGPRT
-556 DRTPGIFH
+556 DRMAGIFH
-564 PHRLTVHRPSS
+564 PHRLTLHRLSQ
-575 ESLLKQHLE
+575 ETLLKQHLE

-590 KCERMSTLKPERSL
+590 KCERVSALRPERSL
-604 SLPLPH
+604 SLSISH

-619 ERDAARSELESG
+619 ERDGRHELESG
-631 RSSPASENFPGLSY
+631 RSSPASDNYSGLSL
-645 APSYR
+645 SR
-650 QQSNPSEGMSSAP
+650 QQSIPSEGTNSGSLSA
-663 LSAAAAAAAA
+663 AAAAAAAA

-709 TPSWRVVKITPLSSP
+709 TPSWRVVKITPMTGT
-724 EEDLEGLEDL
+724 EEDVEGLEDL
-734 SDASYSALHAKC
+734 SDASYTALHGKC
-746 EDMERAR
+746 EEMERAR
-753 WVSSSIPP
+753 WASSSIPP

-771 SESSMTQS
+771 SESSMTLQ

-797 MPDFSP
+797 LPDFSP

-828 QSSISDSGFEET
+828 QSSVSDSGFEET
-840 IIQPWERRHFPL
+840 TVQPWERRHFPL

-889 GPPSSPPPCPSST
+889 GPPSSPPCPST

>member
-108 RPAKPVVDKPPSL
+108 RAAKPAVDKPPSL
-121 AIPALEPWVKAPV
+121 AIPALDPWVKAPV

-150 VEHGSDTRLKAL
+150 VEHSSDTRLKAL

-208 DAPRNR
+208 DVPRNR

-223 AQRRGETGS
+223 AQRRGEVGS
-232 GIVDAFVK
+232 GNADAFLK

-271 SSGGDSDVEED
+271 SSGGDSDAEED
-282 EPRQVDAQQSH
+282 ELRQVDTQQSH

-342 KGQVVLGDASP
+342 KGQVVLGDANP
-353 SESNT
+353 AESNA

-369 RTAASASPA
+369 RTAASASPS
-378 PDPEKKADPEAAEA
+378 PDLEKKADSGASEA

-402 VTMLPSRSS
+402 VAMLPSRSS
-411 ADLEEQTP
+411 SEPEEQTP
-419 GKPTAS
+419 SKPTAHL
-425 SVDSSCVCARTRP
+425 VDNSCVCARARP

-454 PLHRKV
+454 PLHKKV

-517 LRLHS
+517 LQLHS

-535 SKKLKQRP
+535 NKKLKQRP

-550 SEGLRT
+550 PEGPRT
-556 DRTPGIFH
+556 DRMAGIFH
-564 PHRLTVHRPSS
+564 PHRLTVHRPSP
-575 ESLLKQHLE
+575 ETLLKQHLE

-590 KCERMSTLKPERSL
+590 KFERMSTLKPERSL
-604 SLPLPH
+604 SLPMLH
-610 NKKRHYSPL
+610 KKRHSSPL
-619 ERDAARSELESG
+619 ERDARHEFESG
-631 RSSPASENFPGLSY
+631 RSSPATENLLGLSHT
-645 APSYR
+645 PFSR
-650 QQSNPSEGMSSAP
+650 QQSTPSEGTSSAS
-663 LSAAAAAAAA
+663 LSAAAAAAA

-709 TPSWRVVKITPLSSP
+709 TPSWRVVKIAPLP
-724 EEDLEGLEDL
+724 NTEEDLELEDL
-734 SDASYSALHAKC
+734 SDASYTALHAKC

-797 MPDFSP
+797 LPDFSP

-828 QSSISDSGFEET
+828 QSSVSDSGFEET
-840 IIQPWERRHFPL
+840 IVQPWERRHFPI

-889 GPPSSPPPCPSST
+889 GAPSSPPCPLT

>member
-108 RPAKPVVDKPPSL
+108 RPAKPAVDKPPSL
-121 AIPALEPWVKAPV
+121 AIPALDPWVKAPV

-150 VEHGSDTRLKAL
+150 VEENSDTRLKAL

-195 LGGLVGAAFGRGP
+195 LGGLVGAAFGRSP
-208 DAPRNR
+208 DTPRNR
-214 LTVVTRKAD
+214 LTIVTRKAD
-223 AQRRGETGS
+223 AQRRGEAGS
-232 GIVDAFVK
+232 ASVEAFLK
-240 GTAGELERLSC
+240 GTADELETLSC

-259 CERGF
+259 SERGF

-271 SSGGDSDVEED
+271 SSGGDSDVEKD
-282 EPRQVDAQQSH
+282 ELRQADTRQSH
-293 VPLKRRCEWV
+293 IPLKRRCKWV

-353 SESNT
+353 AESNA

-369 RTAASASPA
+369 RTAASAPPS
-378 PDPEKKADPEAAEA
+378 PDPEKKADSGAAEA
-392 KILQKPINGV
+392 KLLQKPINGV
-402 VTMLPSRSS
+402 VTTLPSRSE
-411 ADLEEQTP
+411 LEEQTP
-419 GKPTAS
+419 GKPVAA
-425 SVDSSCVCARTRP
+425 SVDNSCVCARTRP

-472 SCVMCATYPGV
+472 ACVMCATYPGAT
-483 SCQFPYSDPLSER
+483 SQFPYSDPLSER

-506 VLSFPADVPVG
+506 VLSFPAGPLPNKIKLVG
-517 LRLHS
+517 RDPPPHPLPS
-522 LLRSH
+522 LLLTNVECSF
-527 NKMERLKS
+527 LLTTSASVLDS
-535 SKKLKQRP
+535 SLFPPNSP
-543 QNQVLAT
+543 Q
-550 SEGLRT
+550 
-556 DRTPGIFH
+556 
-564 PHRLTVHRPSS
+564 
-575 ESLLKQHLE
+575 
-584 PLPRTL
+584 
-590 KCERMSTLKPERSL
+590 
-604 SLPLPH
+604 
-610 NKKRHYSPL
+610 
-619 ERDAARSELESG
+619 
-631 RSSPASENFPGLSY
+631 
-645 APSYR
+645 
-650 QQSNPSEGMSSAP
+650 
-663 LSAAAAAAAA
+663 A

-709 TPSWRVVKITPLSSP
+709 TP
-724 EEDLEGLEDL
+724 
-734 SDASYSALHAKC
+734 
-746 EDMERAR
+746 
-753 WVSSSIPP
+753 
-761 QRRGSRTHRT
+761 RTHRT
-771 SESSMTQS
+771 SESSMTLQ

-797 MPDFSP
+797 LPDFSP

-828 QSSISDSGFEET
+828 QSSVSDSGFEET
-840 IIQPWERRHFPL
+840 TVQPWERRHFPL

-889 GPPSSPPPCPSST
+889 GPPSSPPCPST